1 MTNSEV
7 QYGVL
12 LACCAVVET
21 GIAFCILQELQPQ
34 KDIGG
39 MPITSEFNCPLLLLT
54 SNVYAIPTTSI
65 ISPVSVIHMCDYTCS
80 FAFESVSRSVERQTV
95 TSNKLTYR
103 HNLDNNLYCLNIF
116 CISHC

>member
-65 ISPVSVIHMCDYTCS
+65 ISPVSVIHCVITLVLLHLKVLAGLLKD
-80 FAFESVSRSVERQTV
+80 
-95 TSNKLTYR
+95 KLLLLI
-103 HNLDNNLYCLNIF
+103 N
-116 CISHC
+116 